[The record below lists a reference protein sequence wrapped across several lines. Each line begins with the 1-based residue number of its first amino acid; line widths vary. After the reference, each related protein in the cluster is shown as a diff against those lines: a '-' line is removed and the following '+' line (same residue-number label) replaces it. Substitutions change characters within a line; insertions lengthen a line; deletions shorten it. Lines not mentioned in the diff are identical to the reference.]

1 MILNWLILIPIIGG
15 LLADRHGGRAV
26 LVTGFTLFSMLT
38 IPAFAYL
45 GTSLGATLTA
55 VIGFTIVNNLVG
67 APLTHAYVLA
77 FPPEVRGTAAALN
90 YNVGTTLIGSTA
102 PLIATWLYASTG
114 TNASFSWYMTAICI
128 MSLGIAL
135 IGYPK
140 SLQHQPRLS
149 L

>member
-1 MILNWLILIPIIGG
+1 
-15 LLADRHGGRAV
+15 
-26 LVTGFTLFSMLT
+26 
-38 IPAFAYL
+38 
-45 GTSLGATLTA
+45 

-114 TNASFSWYMTAICI
+114 TNTSFSWYMTVICI
-128 MSLGIAL
+128 LSLCIAL
-135 IGYPK
+135 FSYPR
-140 SLQHQPRLS
+140 SLKHEQKPS